1 MAAITKYWNLGQKSP
16 WNRINKDS
24 NINLLKS
31 EKYHGTHFQSAD
43 ELIDKIG
50 EYIKCDN
57 IKWLKIKLKG
67 LSPTE
72 YRNQALHAEQLINN

>member
-1 MAAITKYWNLGQKSP
+1 M
-16 WNRINKDS
+16 
-24 NINLLKS
+24 LKS

-57 IKWLKIKLKG
+57 IK
-67 LSPTE
+67 
-72 YRNQALHAEQLINN
+72 